1 MTFIKVFK
9 AKLSEVRFP
18 YRMALISF
26 KLLDKEQAIF
36 VKTTRNERY
45 SLL

>member
-1 MTFIKVFK
+1 MIFIRVFK
-9 AKLSEVRFP
+9 AKPSEVRFP

-36 VKTTRNERY
+36 VKAT
-45 SLL
+45 